1 MSFSKCTF
9 LTRSEPDFGVDET
22 IKAVSAMKSRCAYP
36 EMSLPTSVYKQGS
49 MSFLTNLTIALN
61 VLKERLELPESWV
74 NVAITAI
81 YKNKGSR
88 KILEFYRGIFL
99 TIIAS
104 KILEKLIKSRI
115 EPQLEKV
122 NKLQCGSRSNRGPCD
137 SLFLINGMIDH
148 AKYLNSELFFTFYDY
163 TTCFDSIW
171 LEESMIVLWDLGIRN
186 ELFSL
191 IFKLNESSIIKV
203 KSPYGMTKPFSCPR
217 IVKQGTVLGPP
228 LCSSST
234 AQLCDQNNQGGVM
247 IGSSIVND
255 IIYVDDTT
263 DINTNIVEHVDS
275 HNEVVNFSLSKGLTL
290 NPSKCVQLIVN
301 QKSTTPTP
309 TLKIGDDTV
318 SQVPKAKVVGD
329 VVNGRGT
336 NVDMID
342 DRVKRGLASIV
353 STLSVCN
360 EVTMGMSFIE
370 SALLLHH
377 SVVLQTML
385 NNCQSWTNLSL
396 KDIKRLEVVQL
407 RHLKRIVRAPSS
419 TPNVFVFLEMGV
431 LPLIYHIHMRQ
442 LGFLHHIL
450 HLTEDDPV
458 KQMYDTQLLLPYE
471 KNWSNK
477 IHSLLLEYNLEFS
490 TIFTVSKA
498 SWKEMVRKVVS
509 RKAFSRLE
517 TLSSSMAKVKLVK
530 YQSFSCQQYLREFEW
545 KSASIL
551 FKLRGRVADCKA
563 NRKSSL
569 SQEGDSL
576 CRACGVD
583 EETQEHIINCEKVSL
598 DDKGK
603 IDITMVYRD
612 LSTNDPVIRAIIE
625 RYDLFIELIY
635 R

>member
-1 MSFSKCTF
+1 
-9 LTRSEPDFGVDET
+9 
-22 IKAVSAMKSRCAYP
+22 
-36 EMSLPTSVYKQGS
+36 
-49 MSFLTNLTIALN
+49 
-61 VLKERLELPESWV
+61 
-74 NVAITAI
+74 
-81 YKNKGSR
+81 
-88 KILEFYRGIFL
+88 
-99 TIIAS
+99 
-104 KILEKLIKSRI
+104 
-115 EPQLEKV
+115 
-122 NKLQCGSRSNRGPCD
+122 
-137 SLFLINGMIDH
+137 
-148 AKYLNSELFFTFYDY
+148 
-163 TTCFDSIW
+163 
-171 LEESMIVLWDLGIRN
+171 
-186 ELFSL
+186 
-191 IFKLNESSIIKV
+191 
-203 KSPYGMTKPFSCPR
+203 
-217 IVKQGTVLGPP
+217 
-228 LCSSST
+228 
-234 AQLCDQNNQGGVM
+234 
-247 IGSSIVND
+247 
-255 IIYVDDTT
+255 
-263 DINTNIVEHVDS
+263 
-275 HNEVVNFSLSKGLTL
+275 
-290 NPSKCVQLIVN
+290 
-301 QKSTTPTP
+301 
-309 TLKIGDDTV
+309 
-318 SQVPKAKVVGD
+318 
-329 VVNGRGT
+329 
-336 NVDMID
+336 
-342 DRVKRGLASIV
+342 
-353 STLSVCN
+353 
-360 EVTMGMSFIE
+360 MGMSFIE

-517 TLSSSMAKVKLVK
+517 SLSSSMAKVKLVK
-530 YQSFSCQQYLREFEW
+530 YQSFSCQKYLREFDW

-569 SQEGDSL
+569 SQEVDSL

-603 IDITMVYRD
+603 IEITLVYRD
-612 LSTNDPVIRAIIE
+612 LSTNDPVIRAIIN